1 VLAAYRRHSV
11 DVLDGAGVS
20 TENPAAPSVPISP
33 RSAAIDNEKPS
44 LAARTP
50 DRYRPGEASMSRH
63 VGRTAAAIAGLALAL
78 AACQRGPVTAPATP
92 ATPATPAASPDESDV
107 VVKGAFDADDDPA
120 RAEAAATSVEA
131 QERKQRYSPYAGKKY
146 PTRVFFGDTHHHT
159 ANSGDAFMAGNRL
172 TPEQAYRFARGEEVV
187 SSTGV
192 PAKLSRPLDFLV
204 VSDHAEGL
212 GIMFQVAAG
221 NPAFASD
228 PTLIRWGK
236 ALKTG
241 GKEQQDAMNEL
252 VSAQANNKLPAPVK
266 DPKVVG
272 PIMKS
277 VWQQYLETA
286 EKYNEPGR
294 FTAMIG
300 YEWTSVPGGNN
311 LHRNVLFRD
320 NSDKAA
326 QILPF
331 SAWQSEDPEK
341 LWEWMAKYEEK
352 TGGRLLAIPHN
363 ANLSNGRMF
372 EPVDFAGKPLT
383 RDYAERRMRFEVL
396 QEMMQTKGN
405 SETHPA
411 LSPNDEFADF
421 GVAGWEY
428 GNLTLEGKPLSRE
441 MMPTN
446 YLRAGLLR
454 GLEYEASL
462 GVNPFKFGFIGGTDV
477 HNSLT
482 AIEEDNFYGKHVNQ
496 EPSPIRWEHVS
507 KQGFGKTR
515 YTWHYTAAGYAA
527 VWATENTREA
537 LWDAMKRKEVYATSG
552 SRITLRFFGGWDFQ
566 PQDARGRSVA
576 EAGYAR
582 GVSMGGDL
590 SAAPAGKAPTFLLAA
605 MKDPQSGNLDRI
617 QVIKGWL
624 DAKGEPHERIYDVA
638 WGDADRRKPRP
649 GGKLPPVGDT
659 VDVATATWTDTIGDP
674 ELATVWRDPE
684 FDPAQKAYYYARAI
698 EIPTPRWTAY
708 DAVRFGI
715 KMPPEVPMKH
725 QERAWSSPIWYT
737 PP

>member
-1 VLAAYRRHSV
+1 MV
-11 DVLDGAGVS
+11 
-20 TENPAAPSVPISP
+20 EI
-33 RSAAIDNEKPS
+33 
-44 LAARTP
+44 
-50 DRYRPGEASMSRH
+50 
-63 VGRTAAAIAGLALAL
+63 GRTKIARNKNRYAALAVSASAVL
-78 AACQRGPVTAPATP
+78 VAALVVVNQAPAQSP
-92 ATPATPAASPDESDV
+92 PAASANDDV
-107 VVKGAFDADDDPA
+107 VVKGAVDHYDGEDHSLKPETPA
-120 RAEAAATSVEA
+120 QVEV
-131 QERKQRYSPYAGKKY
+131 KKKYSPYAGRKY

-159 ANSGDAFMAGNRL
+159 NNSGDAFMGGNTL
-172 TPEQAYRFARGEEVV
+172 TPEQAYRFARGEEVI

-204 VSDHAEGL
+204 ISDHAEGL
-212 GIMFQVAAG
+212 GLMTQVAAG

-228 PTLIRWGK
+228 PTLTRWGN
-236 ALKTG
+236 ALKAG

-252 VSAQANNKLPAPVK
+252 VSAQANNKLPPPIK

-277 VWQQYLETA
+277 VWQAYTATA
-286 EKYNEPGR
+286 EKFNEPGR

-311 LHRNVLFRD
+311 LHRNILFRD
-320 NSDKAA
+320 NKDRAD

-341 LWEWMAKYEEK
+341 LWAWMAQYEQK

-372 EPVDFAGKPLT
+372 EPVDFTGKPLT
-383 RDYAERRMRFEVL
+383 KDYAERRARFEFL

-405 SETHPA
+405 SETHPL
-411 LSPNDEFADF
+411 LSPNDEFANY

-446 YLRAGLLR
+446 YLRSGLLQ
-454 GLEYEASL
+454 GLMHEQKL
-462 GVNPFKFGFIGGTDV
+462 GVNPFKFGFIGGTDI

-496 EPSPIRWEHVS
+496 EPSPIRWEHIS

-527 VWATENTREA
+527 VWATDNTREA

-552 SRITLRFFGGWDFQ
+552 TRMTVRLFGGWDFNAD
-566 PQDARGRSVA
+566 DARSRYLA
-576 EAGYAR
+576 EAGYAK
-582 GVSMGGDL
+582 GVPMGGDL
-590 SAAPAGKAPTFLLAA
+590 RTAPAGKAPTFLVAA
-605 MKDPQSGNLDRI
+605 LKDPIGGNLDRI
-617 QVIKGWL
+617 QIVKGWV
-624 DAKGEPHERIYDVA
+624 DAAGKSYERIYDVA
-638 WGDADRRKPRP
+638 WSGNRKP
-649 GGKLPPVGDT
+649 GKNGKVPPVGDT
-659 VDVATATWTDTIGDP
+659 VDVERATWTNTIGASELITFWKDP
-674 ELATVWRDPE
+674 DFKPSQR
-684 FDPAQKAYYYARAI
+684 AYYYARVI

-708 DAVRFGI
+708 DQLRFGV
-715 KMPPEVPMKH
+715 KMSPEVPLKH
-725 QERAWSSPIWYT
+725 QERAWTSPIWYSPT
-737 PP
+737 S

>member
-1 VLAAYRRHSV
+1 MTKYPGLFRVAA
-11 DVLDGAGVS
+11 L
-20 TENPAAPSVPISP
+20 
-33 RSAAIDNEKPS
+33 
-44 LAARTP
+44 
-50 DRYRPGEASMSRH
+50 
-63 VGRTAAAIAGLALAL
+63 AAAILLAFGASVR
-78 AACQRGPVTAPATP
+78 AQAPKPAPADE
-92 ATPATPAASPDESDV
+92 PDV
-107 VVKGAFDADDDPA
+107 TVKGAFDHADGDATPA
-120 RAEAAATSVEA
+120 KPETPA
-131 QERKQRYSPYAGKKY
+131 QVTLKKKYSPYSGRKF

-159 ANSGDAFMAGNRL
+159 NNSGDAFMGGNTL
-172 TPEQAYRFARGEEVV
+172 TPEQAYRFARGEEVI

-192 PAKLSRPLDFLV
+192 PAMLSRPLDFLV

-212 GIMFQVAAG
+212 GIMSQVAEG

-228 PTLIRWGK
+228 QTLVRWGK

-252 VSAQANNKLPAPVK
+252 VSAQANNKLPPTIK

-277 VWQQYLETA
+277 VWQQYTATA
-286 EKYNEPGR
+286 EKFNEPGR

-311 LHRNVLFRD
+311 LHRNILFRD
-320 NSDKAA
+320 NKDKAD

-341 LWEWMAKYEEK
+341 LWAWMAKYEEK
-352 TGGRLLAIPHN
+352 TGGKLLAIAHN

-372 EPVDFAGKPLT
+372 ESVDFAGKPLT
-383 RDYAERRMRFEVL
+383 KDYAERRARFEVL

-405 SETHPA
+405 SETHPL
-411 LSPNDEFADF
+411 LSPNDEFANF
-421 GVAGWEY
+421 GTAGWEY
-428 GNLTLEGKPLSRE
+428 GNLTLEGKPLSKE

-446 YLRAGLLR
+446 YLRPGLLQ
-454 GLEYEASL
+454 GMMHESKL

-496 EPSPIRWEHVS
+496 EPSPVRWEHVS

-552 SRITLRFFGGWDFQ
+552 TRMTVRMFAGWDFK
-566 PQDARGRSVA
+566 PDDARSRYIA
-576 EAGYAR
+576 ETGYAK
-582 GVSMGGDL
+582 GVPMGADL
-590 SAAPAGKAPTFLLAA
+590 PKMPAPGKAPTFLVGA
-605 MKDPQSGNLDRI
+605 MKDAQGGNLDRI
-617 QVIKGWL
+617 QIVKGWI
-624 DAKGEPHERIYDVA
+624 DKAGKPQEKIYDVA
-638 WGDADRRKPRP
+638 WGNAARRKP
-649 GGKLPPVGDT
+649 GKDGKLPPVGDT
-659 VDVATATWTDTIGDP
+659 VDVARATWTNTIGDP
-674 ELATVWRDPE
+674 ELISVWKDPT
-684 FDPAQKAYYYARAI
+684 FDPSLRAYYYVRVI

-708 DAVRFGI
+708 DAVRFNI

-725 QERAWSSPIWYT
+725 QERGWTSPVWYT
-737 PP
+737 PS

>member
-1 VLAAYRRHSV
+1 
-11 DVLDGAGVS
+11 
-20 TENPAAPSVPISP
+20 
-33 RSAAIDNEKPS
+33 
-44 LAARTP
+44 
-50 DRYRPGEASMSRH
+50 
-63 VGRTAAAIAGLALAL
+63 
-78 AACQRGPVTAPATP
+78 
-92 ATPATPAASPDESDV
+92 
-107 VVKGAFDADDDPA
+107 
-120 RAEAAATSVEA
+120 
-131 QERKQRYSPYAGKKY
+131 
-146 PTRVFFGDTHHHT
+146 
-159 ANSGDAFMAGNRL
+159 MAGDRL

-192 PAKLSRPLDFLV
+192 PAKLSRPMDFLV

-212 GIMFQVAAG
+212 GLMFQVYEG
-221 NPAFASD
+221 NPAFMQD
-228 PTLIRWGK
+228 PILAGWNKAMKEGGK
-236 ALKTG
+236 ASA
-241 GKEQQDAMNEL
+241 DAANDV
-252 VSAQANNKLPAPVK
+252 VSRQAQGTLPPAVK

-277 VWQQYLETA
+277 VWQQYTATA
-286 EKYNEPGR
+286 EKFNEPGR

-311 LHRNVLFRD
+311 LHRNILFRD
-320 NSDKAA
+320 NKDKAD

-383 RDYAERRMRFEVL
+383 KDYAERRARFEVL
-396 QEMMQTKGN
+396 QEMMQTKGG
-405 SETHPA
+405 SETHPL
-411 LSPNDEFADF
+411 LSPNDEFANF

-446 YLRAGLLR
+446 YLRSGLLQ
-454 GLEYEASL
+454 GMLHEQKL
-462 GVNPFKFGFIGGTDV
+462 GANPFKFGFIGGTDV

-482 AIEEDNFYGKHVNQ
+482 SIEEDNFYGKHVNQ
-496 EPSPIRWEHVS
+496 EPSPLRWEHVS

-552 SRITLRFFGGWDFQ
+552 TRMTVRLFAGWDFNAD
-566 PQDARGRSVA
+566 DARSRYVA
-576 EAGYAR
+576 ETGYAK
-582 GVSMGGDL
+582 GVPMGADL
-590 SAAPAGKAPTFLLAA
+590 PKMPASAKGVKPAPTFLLAA
-605 MKDPQSGNLDRI
+605 MKDAQGGNLDRI
-617 QVIKGWL
+617 QIVKGWI
-624 DAKGEPHERIYDVA
+624 DKTGKPNEKIFDVV
-638 WGDADRRKPRP
+638 WGDAARRKP
-649 GGKLPPVGDT
+649 GKDGKLPVVGDT
-659 VDVATATWTDTIGDP
+659 VDVARATWTNTIGASELVGVWKDP
-674 ELATVWRDPE
+674 G
-684 FDPAQKAYYYARAI
+684 FDPSQRAYYYARVI

-708 DAVRFGI
+708 DAVRFNI

-725 QERAWSSPIWYT
+725 QERAWTSPVWYT
-737 PP
+737 PS